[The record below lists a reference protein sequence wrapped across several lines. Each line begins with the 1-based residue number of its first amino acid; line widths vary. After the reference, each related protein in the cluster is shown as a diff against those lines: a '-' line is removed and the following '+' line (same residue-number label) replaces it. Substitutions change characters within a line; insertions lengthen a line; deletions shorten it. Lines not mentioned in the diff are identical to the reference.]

1 MTETTNILAANDNLL
16 VLTPVVSQKTPG
28 GILMD
33 DESFNKAKAE
43 AMRKPLRVFSVG
55 DGVKEPNITTDS
67 AVFIEGVVTTL
78 PIESPVEGFELASV
92 RAYKV
97 IAITK

>member
-1 MTETTNILAANDNLL
+1 MTHILAANDNLL
-16 VLTPVVSQKTPG
+16 VLVPIVSQKTAS

-33 DESFNKAKAE
+33 DESFNKAKAD

-55 DGVKEPNITTDS
+55 DGVKEPNITPDTS
-67 AVFIEGVVTTL
+67 VFIEGLVTTL
-78 PIESPVEGFELASV
+78 PVESPVEGFEIGSV

-97 IAITK
+97 VALVS